1 MQPPGFQGASSV
13 YDMLVRKPRIT
24 SKVNLL
30 VVKPGQPYF
39 HEQIRQAGIYCG
51 GLDDGALKSNGGNG

>member
-1 MQPPGFQGASSV
+1 MQPPRFASSV
-13 YDMLVRKPRIT
+13 YDMLVQKSRVT
-24 SKVNLL
+24 SEVNLL

-51 GLDDGALKSNGGNG
+51 GRMMAL

>member
-1 MQPPGFQGASSV
+1 MICLYETSLVIS
-13 YDMLVRKPRIT
+13 YDMLVQKSRVT
-24 SKVNLL
+24 SEVNLL

-51 GLDDGALKSNGGNG
+51 GRMMAL